1 MFPERRALLEWL
13 PCSSGGTRGARL
25 LQGHRGHQ
33 EPLQQEIPALA
44 RPAWHHPCAQAG
56 DCSGNRHKHTPTR
69 GVTQEEHLGSKAFP
83 SAPKHRRDSSPVS
96 NSITHATKSIHP
108 WLFLSHPTTR
118 DTTAA
123 SERPG
128 RPQSHVL
135 RFREALPPWEE
146 LFLES
151 SPVARANSQRCDA
164 HHPPGRVWCASQERR
179 GKELRGGMTK
189 QGNVRN
195 QTKCQAAEKNMATA
209 SISAQLNS
217 YMKQARLD

>member
-1 MFPERRALLEWL
+1 MVPGCSRGTGATSSLSSREFQPWHSQPGTTRVPRQVTARVTGTNTL
-13 PCSSGGTRGARL
+13 P
-25 LQGHRGHQ
+25 HV
-33 EPLQQEIPALA
+33 
-44 RPAWHHPCAQAG
+44 
-56 DCSGNRHKHTPTR
+56 

-96 NSITHATKSIHP
+96 NSITHATKSIPP

-151 SPVARANSQRCDA
+151 SLVARANSERCDA
-164 HHPPGRVWCASQERR
+164 HHPPGRVWCASQER

-217 YMKQARLD
+217 YVKQAWLD